1 MGLALPAR
9 NSTVGQDS
17 SIFPGKLMTEHSS
30 HKQAPDSSQERV
42 VVAYTAG
49 TAAEAMVVR
58 GLLESAGISSPGS
71 VSNDPFP
78 LRESPEGTHGVEVY
92 VLEPRA
98 EEARKLIAE
107 YQKGNQS
114 SAEPEE

>member
-1 MGLALPAR
+1 VLSLLILPPQPRKPWSFADFSKALA
-9 NSTVGQDS
+9 SVHTGS
-17 SIFPGKLMTEHSS
+17 S
-30 HKQAPDSSQERV
+30 
-42 VVAYTAG
+42 
-49 TAAEAMVVR
+49 
-58 GLLESAGISSPGS
+58 
-71 VSNDPFP
+71 SNDPFP

-114 SAEPEE
+114 SAESGE

>member
-1 MGLALPAR
+1 
-9 NSTVGQDS
+9 
-17 SIFPGKLMTEHSS
+17 MTEHSS
-30 HKQAPDSSQERV
+30 RKQAHDPSQERV
-42 VVAYTAG
+42 VVAYTAA

-71 VSNDPFP
+71 TSNDPFP
-78 LRESPEGTHGVEVY
+78 LRDSPEGTHGVEVY

-98 EEARKLIAE
+98 EEAREIIAA

-114 SAEPEE
+114 SAESEE

>member
-1 MGLALPAR
+1 
-9 NSTVGQDS
+9 
-17 SIFPGKLMTEHSS
+17 MTEQAE
-30 HKQAPDSSQERV
+30 HKRAHDPSQERV
-42 VVAYTAG
+42 VVAYTAS

-71 VSNDPFP
+71 SSNDPFP

-98 EEARKLIAE
+98 EEARKLISE
-107 YQKGNQS
+107 YQEDNQS
-114 SAEPEE
+114 FSESEE

>member
-1 MGLALPAR
+1 
-9 NSTVGQDS
+9 
-17 SIFPGKLMTEHSS
+17 MTEHTS
-30 HKQAPDSSQERV
+30 HNQTHDPSQERV

-71 VSNDPFP
+71 SSNDPFP

-98 EEARKLIAE
+98 DEARKLIEE

-114 SAEPEE
+114 SAESEE

>member
-1 MGLALPAR
+1 
-9 NSTVGQDS
+9 
-17 SIFPGKLMTEHSS
+17 MTEHTS
-30 HKQAPDSSQERV
+30 HNQTHDPSQERV

-71 VSNDPFP
+71 SSIVPFP

-98 EEARKLIAE
+98 DEARKLIEE

-114 SAEPEE
+114 SAESEE

>member
-1 MGLALPAR
+1 
-9 NSTVGQDS
+9 
-17 SIFPGKLMTEHSS
+17 MTDHSS
-30 HKQAPDSSQERV
+30 HKQAHDPSQERV

-71 VSNDPFP
+71 SSNDPFP

-114 SAEPEE
+114 SAESEE

>member
-1 MGLALPAR
+1 
-9 NSTVGQDS
+9 
-17 SIFPGKLMTEHSS
+17 MTENSS
-30 HKQAPDSSQERV
+30 HQEAHDPSQERV

-49 TAAEAMVVR
+49 TAAEAMVIR

-71 VSNDPFP
+71 GSNDPFP

-98 EEARKLIAE
+98 EEARQLIEE

-114 SAEPEE
+114 SAAEGDDSDEA